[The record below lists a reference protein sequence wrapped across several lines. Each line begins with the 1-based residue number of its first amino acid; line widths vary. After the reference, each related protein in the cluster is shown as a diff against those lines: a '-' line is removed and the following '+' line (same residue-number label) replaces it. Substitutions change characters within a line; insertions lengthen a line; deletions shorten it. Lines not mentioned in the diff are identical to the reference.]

1 MITSELKQPPLQLNA
16 ITLNS
21 NADSLRIP
29 IKIIL
34 KGKPVTLTALLD
46 TGAQEN
52 FINFETAQRL
62 GIRTRP
68 LDRKIIVTNAD
79 GTPNIKGT
87 ITDKCLLKLRQPR
100 LLSQHFY
107 LTHLANDDI
116 ILGMPWFKLAN
127 PQIQWGAQ
135 TITIN
140 RIKFNVRKRR
150 QPKPQLLIT
159 APPKPRHVENVPDEL
174 QDYADVFSDDIQA
187 YPPARKYD
195 HEIRLKP
202 SFVHQQ
208 PPEYRLSPNQKQI
221 LKEYLDEWK
230 AKKFIEAMDVEL
242 CSHFAPFFF
251 VNKKDSKEMRPIMDY
266 RYLNEH
272 SYRDGFPIPSAQELL
287 DQIHG
292 SRYFTTLDVRHG
304 YNNIRIKEEDQWKA
318 AFRTPFGVFK
328 PRVMFFGL
336 SNSPA
341 TFVKFMRGI
350 LGQQILDRKV
360 VVYMDDLLIH
370 APDIPTLIQHERE
383 ILEIFRQEKLYCK
396 PSKCH
401 FHKTEVE
408 FLGHTISQNH
418 IHMTDDKLQ
427 GISQWP
433 IPRNIKDVR
442 QFTGFCN
449 FYRRFIPHFATLCR
463 PIDQLK
469 RKNIPF
475 IWGKAQDAAFQKL
488 KQIFTSKPFL

>member
-140 RIKFNVRKRR
+140 RIKFNIRK
-150 QPKPQLLIT
+150 
-159 APPKPRHVENVPDEL
+159 
-174 QDYADVFSDDIQA
+174 
-187 YPPARKYD
+187 
-195 HEIRLKP
+195 
-202 SFVHQQ
+202 
-208 PPEYRLSPNQKQI
+208 
-221 LKEYLDEWK
+221 
-230 AKKFIEAMDVEL
+230 
-242 CSHFAPFFF
+242 
-251 VNKKDSKEMRPIMDY
+251 
-266 RYLNEH
+266 
-272 SYRDGFPIPSAQELL
+272 
-287 DQIHG
+287 
-292 SRYFTTLDVRHG
+292 
-304 YNNIRIKEEDQWKA
+304 
-318 AFRTPFGVFK
+318 
-328 PRVMFFGL
+328 
-336 SNSPA
+336 
-341 TFVKFMRGI
+341 
-350 LGQQILDRKV
+350 
-360 VVYMDDLLIH
+360 
-370 APDIPTLIQHERE
+370 
-383 ILEIFRQEKLYCK
+383 
-396 PSKCH
+396 
-401 FHKTEVE
+401 
-408 FLGHTISQNH
+408 
-418 IHMTDDKLQ
+418 
-427 GISQWP
+427 
-433 IPRNIKDVR
+433 
-442 QFTGFCN
+442 
-449 FYRRFIPHFATLCR
+449 
-463 PIDQLK
+463 
-469 RKNIPF
+469 
-475 IWGKAQDAAFQKL
+475 
-488 KQIFTSKPFL
+488 